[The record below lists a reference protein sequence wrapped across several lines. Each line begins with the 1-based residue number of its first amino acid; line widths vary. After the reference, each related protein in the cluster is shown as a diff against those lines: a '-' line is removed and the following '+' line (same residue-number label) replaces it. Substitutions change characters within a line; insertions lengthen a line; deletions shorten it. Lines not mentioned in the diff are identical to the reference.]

1 MQTTDKIEKALQE
14 LRVSYEKVYQRLNAG
29 VKTPHNSSFEEIV
42 ATMSANLEAA
52 KQLAEIRA
60 DLNKFYLDTITLL
73 NNLCNQLV

>member
-29 VKTPHNSSFEEIV
+29 VKTPSFEEIV